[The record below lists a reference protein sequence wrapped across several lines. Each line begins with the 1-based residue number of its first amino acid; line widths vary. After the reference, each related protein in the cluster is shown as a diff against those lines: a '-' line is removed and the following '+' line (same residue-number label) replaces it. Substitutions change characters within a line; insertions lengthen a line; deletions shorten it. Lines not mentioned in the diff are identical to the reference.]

1 MKGRRGKGLV
11 VLTLLVVLPLAAAL
25 VFAGCSG
32 AGGHGGEK
40 WQCPMHPTYVSDKPG
55 DCPICGMK
63 LVPVKD
69 DQTPK
74 RALGGES
81 GRAEGGESGRAEGEV
96 EGRAPIEVSAAA
108 LEAAG
113 VRTATATLE
122 TIGREVRTVGTVVP
136 AEPEVRHIHVRIS
149 GWVEKL
155 YVDSTGQFVRR
166 GQTVLTIYSPE
177 LLATQ
182 EEYLRALASA
192 KRFAASAIP
201 EVREGGAELARA
213 ARRRLELLDVPESF
227 VERLERTGTTSR
239 SVPIA
244 APISGYVTMKDVYE
258 GQRIDPAMDL
268 FTVTDLSK
276 VWVEADFYQS
286 EAPDV
291 RVGLTAVVSSPYDPT
306 LSLKGRI
313 AYVYPFLD
321 RETRTLRARFEFP
334 NPGLR
339 LKPEMFVD
347 VAAQLEP
354 AAGIVVPDSAVVD
367 TGARRLVFVDRGGGR
382 FEPRRVTVAARADGK
397 ARIASGLA
405 AGERVVVKANFLLDS
420 ESRLRAAL
428 AGAADGGGRR
438 GDAP

>member
-258 GQRIDPAMDL
+258 GQRIDPATDL
-268 FTVTDLSK
+268 FTVSDLSK

>member
-1 MKGRRGKGLV
+1 MNGRRGKGLV

-201 EVREGGAELARA
+201 EVRE
-213 ARRRLELLDVPESF
+213 
-227 VERLERTGTTSR
+227 
-239 SVPIA
+239 
-244 APISGYVTMKDVYE
+244 
-258 GQRIDPAMDL
+258 
-268 FTVTDLSK
+268 
-276 VWVEADFYQS
+276 
-286 EAPDV
+286 
-291 RVGLTAVVSSPYDPT
+291 
-306 LSLKGRI
+306 
-313 AYVYPFLD
+313 
-321 RETRTLRARFEFP
+321 
-334 NPGLR
+334 
-339 LKPEMFVD
+339 
-347 VAAQLEP
+347 
-354 AAGIVVPDSAVVD
+354 
-367 TGARRLVFVDRGGGR
+367 
-382 FEPRRVTVAARADGK
+382 
-397 ARIASGLA
+397 
-405 AGERVVVKANFLLDS
+405 
-420 ESRLRAAL
+420 
-428 AGAADGGGRR
+428 
-438 GDAP
+438 

>member
-1 MKGRRGKGLV
+1 MNGRRGKGLV

-258 GQRIDPAMDL
+258 GQRIDPATDL
-268 FTVTDLSK
+268 FTVSDLSK

>member
-1 MKGRRGKGLV
+1 MNGRRGKGLV

-244 APISGYVTMKDVYE
+244 APISGCVTMKDVYE

-268 FTVTDLSK
+268 FTVSDLSK

>member
-1 MKGRRGKGLV
+1 MNGRRGKGLV

-244 APISGYVTMKDVYE
+244 APISGYVTVKDGCG
-258 GQRIDPAMDL
+258 GQRIDPATDL
-268 FTVTDLSK
+268 FTVSDLSK